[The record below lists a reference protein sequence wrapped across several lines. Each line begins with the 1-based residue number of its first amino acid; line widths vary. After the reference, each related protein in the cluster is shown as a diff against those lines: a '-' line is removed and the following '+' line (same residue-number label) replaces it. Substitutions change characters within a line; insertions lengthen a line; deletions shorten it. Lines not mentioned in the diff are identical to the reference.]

1 MSRDSRLE
9 RCKARKVKAK
19 QNKNKTRVSDAPI
32 NVDPERH
39 VVTTRLRTGRPP
51 SSSTRSDKALCW
63 NSWTLENI
71 R

>member
-1 MSRDSRLE
+1 MSRLE
-9 RCKARKVKAK
+9 RYKARKVKA
-19 QNKNKTRVSDAPI
+19 KNKTRVSDAPI